1 MLGWPF
7 AVVPADVDETRLP
20 AEPPDALVR
29 RLAIAK
35 AEVVGGGEPGAVV
48 IGADTVVVVDDEVF
62 GKPTSASDARR
73 MLRLLS
79 GRSHRV
85 LTGVAVRVD
94 GATAAIVEST
104 AVSFDALTDADIDWY
119 VASGEHEGK
128 AGSYGVQGVAGVF
141 VTRLDGSFTNVIG
154 LPLSSVRRLLLDV
167 DFERPRQAR

>member
-85 LTGVAVRVD
+85 LT
-94 GATAAIVEST
+94 

-141 VTRLDGSFTNVIG
+141 VTRLEGSFTNVIG